1 MKVECK
7 ISKEYKEPCAVLYI
21 NRMTE
26 TIGKI
31 ISMLEKEH
39 TDSPALIAAK
49 DRKSYFIRPEDISL
63 IRTEGREIVCY
74 DKIKNSLVLRTRRP
88 GDYLE
93 LSGGIR
99 KKLKDFFIDCKVPR
113 EERSRRILLA
123 DGSHIVWV
131 TGLRISENY
140 KVTEQTRTILK
151 VQMKENGG
159 TEDGEAPY

>member
-1 MKVECK
+1 MPGEEYHYMGAYFCLQVEKCDK
-7 ISKEYKEPCAVLYI
+7 
-21 NRMTE
+21 
-26 TIGKI
+26 IGKI
-31 ISMLEKEH
+31 PVNYYTKWFES
-39 TDSPALIAAK
+39 
-49 DRKSYFIRPEDISL
+49 
-63 IRTEGREIVCY
+63 
-74 DKIKNSLVLRTRRP
+74 DKTKNSNILRTTRP

-123 DGSHIVWV
+123 DGSHILWV